1 MSPASNE
8 QHISRAANTEYAEPV
23 ERVET
28 GTAAVGQDH
37 EAAGK
42 KHAESRSGKVKAILN
57 RVFKRGRRRDT
68 TPSLDKSGAERI
80 ASSHK

>member
-1 MSPASNE
+1 MSPACNE
-8 QHISRAANTEYAEPV
+8 QHISCATNTEYAEPA
-23 ERVET
+23 ERIET
-28 GTAAVGQDH
+28 GTAVVGQDH

-68 TPSLDKSGAERI
+68 TPPLDKSGAERI